1 MHITLLTVYILISFV
16 FFQSQSL
23 QGWQRPLGSSKSSR
37 TSRIQQ
43 GKSKEGGI
51 LHISSCHPF
60 SLLEYLLK
68 TNRANHIFPNEV
80 KIANENVYWSHI
92 MTEQWYLKVWYFKR
106 NKLSLFI
113 INGCN
118 YVVKWYMSVLISSSC
133 CLLTFNLY
141 CKLDSVYSRSIREPL
156 RGVIIEE
163 YLFFKEV
170 TAGSQRYS

>member
-1 MHITLLTVYILISFV
+1 MLELTQSRGWHQAARGKPLIGVWVMHITLLTVYILISFV

-118 YVVKWYMSVLISSSC
+118 YVVK
-133 CLLTFNLY
+133 
-141 CKLDSVYSRSIREPL
+141 
-156 RGVIIEE
+156 
-163 YLFFKEV
+163 
-170 TAGSQRYS
+170 